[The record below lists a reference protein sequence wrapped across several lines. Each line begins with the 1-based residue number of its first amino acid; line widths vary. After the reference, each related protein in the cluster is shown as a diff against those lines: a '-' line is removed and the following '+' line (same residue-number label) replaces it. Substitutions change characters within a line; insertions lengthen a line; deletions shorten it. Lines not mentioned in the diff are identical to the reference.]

1 MTQTST
7 RSVTSKMGE
16 KTSPLLSV
24 HDLHVSF
31 KTDEGM
37 VRAVRG
43 VSFDVHPGETVA
55 IVGESGSGKSVTNL
69 AMMGLVPKPPG
80 NIDAGRAMFRGQDLL
95 AMPER
100 RLQDIRGRHIAM
112 IFQDP
117 MTALNPLMTIEQQL
131 TEMTRLHLNLTR
143 HEARKQAVEMLGLV
157 GITAPERR
165 LRDYP
170 HQFSG
175 GMRQR
180 VMIAMALSCE
190 PELLIADEPT
200 TALDVTIQAQ
210 IMELLA
216 DLQQR
221 HGTAIVLITHDLGVV
236 AGVADRVLVMYAG
249 RIVEK
254 ADVRPLFAEPRH
266 PYTLGLLGSLPNV
279 QSNRDEPLAAIP
291 GQPPDMSVPIVG
303 CAFRDRCDYRF
314 DRCQTEDPVL
324 TIRDDAM
331 DVQVGSDDVH
341 MVACHAADVGRH
353 EVTQ

>member
-1 MTQTST
+1 MMQANTKQADSG
-7 RSVTSKMGE
+7 VAQQD
-16 KTSPLLSV
+16 SPLLSV
-24 HDLHVSF
+24 NDLRVSF

-80 NIDAGRAMFRGQDLL
+80 NIDGGTAMFAGQNLL
-95 AMPER
+95 TLSQR

-131 TEMTRLHLNLTR
+131 TEMTRLHLNFTR
-143 HEARKQAVEMLGLV
+143 HEARAHAIEMLGLV
-157 GITAPERR
+157 GITAPEKR

-180 VMIAMALSCE
+180 VMVAMALSCE

-216 DLQQR
+216 DLQAR
-221 HGTAIVLITHDLGVV
+221 KGTAIVLITHDLGVV

-249 RIVEK
+249 RIIEK
-254 ADVRPLFAEPRH
+254 ADVSSLFAMPRH
-266 PYTLGLLGSLPNV
+266 PYTLGLLGSLPNLE
-279 QSNRDEPLAAIP
+279 SNRDETLKAIP
-291 GQPPDMSVPIVG
+291 GQPPDMSVPIAG
-303 CAFRDRCDYRF
+303 CAFRDRCEYRF
-314 DRCQTEDPVL
+314 DRCQSDDPVL
-324 TIRDDAM
+324 TPRRDALEDGAEDSSM
-331 DVQVGSDDVH
+331 H
-341 MVACHAADVGRH
+341 MAACHAVDVGTENEPR
-353 EVTQ
+353 